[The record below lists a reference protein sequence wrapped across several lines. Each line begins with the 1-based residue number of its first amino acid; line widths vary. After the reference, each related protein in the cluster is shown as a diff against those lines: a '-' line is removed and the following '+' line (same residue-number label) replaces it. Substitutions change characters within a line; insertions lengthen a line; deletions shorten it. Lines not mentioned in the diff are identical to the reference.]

1 MLNSAGDAILCD
13 FGVSSQF
20 EGDND
25 TVEGTAGSIKYF
37 APEIVRTGKK
47 NVKGKQT
54 DVWALGITFYNL
66 KTNKFPYNA
75 TSLLKIQQEILN
87 NEPEYSIITDD
98 ALFVDLLKTMLEKDQ
113 EKRATIE
120 QISRHPWITKNGTA
134 LIESSDSEEFEEQEA
149 IQSIFQENKT
159 PKSLGLTHELSSLE
173 EISLSNAESSSS
185 DLSAVS

>member
-13 FGVSSQF
+13 FGVSAYF
-20 EGDND
+20 EGNDD

-54 DVWALGITFYNL
+54 DVWALGITFFNL
-66 KTNKFPYNA
+66 KTNKFPFNA

-87 NEPEYSIITDD
+87 NEPDYSIITDD
-98 ALFVDLLKTMLEKDQ
+98 PLFVHLLKIMLEKDQ

-134 LIESSDSEEFEEQEA
+134 MIESSEIEEADEQEG
-149 IQSIFQENKT
+149 IERILQENKT
-159 PKSLGLTHELSSLE
+159 SK
-173 EISLSNAESSSS
+173 
-185 DLSAVS
+185 